1 MDRNLDVLPVQEVT
15 SQPARQRLRLAGA
28 MVFLLLCAA
37 VLIGL
42 GDSFHSRLLYWGEA
56 LWKDYYVLNPNITKP
71 TCSTTIDVDR
81 EVQRQMELAAEDSF
95 LFDEYEVDERDV
107 RQSVLNN
114 LAQCQQAHQRYQQIA
129 AQLTPSLITY
139 KELEK
144 GLANFLLSNLDA
156 KKYLLQL
163 MLLGCAVMV
172 CWKNEHISLLP
183 AESESR
189 RLISNVL
196 QLLANSA
203 IAYSFY
209 SYWQILKSVNPNDPL
224 ITIQLFWLTGFTLL
238 ILVTLYRII
247 RQDLTALR
255 QAGTKDLLAA
265 PLYAIMT
272 LIGFAYLI
280 LAENHAAGVAI
291 FINQLTNL
299 ANIFINVGLYVF
311 VGMTLKHTR
320 LPALC
325 FDLLRPWQLAP
336 AALAT
341 IIIFATAWPTAFTGA
356 SGIFI
361 LAVGGVIYDEMRRA
375 GAHRSLS
382 LSTTAMSGSLG
393 VVLNPCLLIV
403 IIAALNKEVTTD
415 QLYGWG
421 LYIYL
426 LSAAIFSGLVLGK
439 SKAARLVG
447 TTTPHTAL
455 RETLAALKPLV
466 PYLVTVAAVL
476 ISFKLILG
484 LQINEHNAPVILP
497 IVLTGILFYE
507 RLFQTKKHRIR
518 AFAGVVSESASDSS
532 IHIGA
537 LLLLIMASICLGGVI
552 EKSHL
557 VEQIFPQSL
566 GSVWVAMLISI
577 LLLVVIG
584 MFMDPFG
591 AVILVTATFA
601 SYAIQSGIAPIHFW
615 MVALVAFEL
624 GYLSPPVALNQLLTR
639 LVVGTREWD
648 LALQDQGPNA
658 SLLKRFEHMW
668 VPLVVLLTTLVIVGF
683 VPLLFYA

>member
-1 MDRNLDVLPVQEVT
+1 MPMQDVAA
-15 SQPARQRLRLAGA
+15 SPARQRLRLAGA

-426 LSAAIFSGLVLGK
+426 LSAAIFSGLVLAK

-447 TTTPHTAL
+447 TTTPKTAL
-455 RETLAALKPLV
+455 RETLTALKRLT
-466 PYLVTVAAVL
+466 PYLITVVGVL

-497 IVLTGILFYE
+497 IVLTGILLYE
-507 RLFQTKKHRIR
+507 RLFKIQENRIR
-518 AFAGVVSESASDSS
+518 AFVGVVSESASDSS

>member
-1 MDRNLDVLPVQEVT
+1 MDSHLDVTPAQEDST
-15 SQPARQRLRLAGA
+15 QAARPGYRRAGA
-28 MVFLLLCAA
+28 LVFLLLCAA
-37 VLIGL
+37 VLVGL
-42 GDSFHSRLLYWGEA
+42 GDSFHSRLLYWGEL
-56 LWKDYYVLNPNITKP
+56 LWKDYYVLNPNVTEP
-71 TCSTTIDVDR
+71 TCSIAIDVDQ
-81 EVQRQMELAAEDSF
+81 EVQRQLALAAEESS
-95 LFDEYEVDERDV
+95 LFDEFEVDEQDV

-114 LAQCQQAHQRYQQIA
+114 LAQCQQAHERYQHIA
-129 AQLTPSLITY
+129 SQLTTSLVAY
-139 KELEK
+139 KEFEK
-144 GLANFLLSNLDA
+144 GLAGFLLNNLNA
-156 KKYLLQL
+156 KKYILLL
-163 MLLGCAVMV
+163 MLLGCALLV

-183 AESESR
+183 AESEQQ
-189 RLISNVL
+189 RLISNLL

-203 IAYSFY
+203 IAFSFY
-209 SYWQILKSVNPNDPL
+209 SYWQILRSVNPNDPL
-224 ITIQLFWLTGFTLL
+224 IPIQVCWLTGFILL
-238 ILVTLYRII
+238 SALSLFRIG
-247 RQDLTALR
+247 RQGHRIPLSV
-255 QAGTKDLLAA
+255 GFKDFLAA

-272 LIGFAYLI
+272 LIGFAYLL

-299 ANIFINVGLYVF
+299 ANIFVNVGLYVF

-375 GAHRSLS
+375 GARRALS

-426 LSAAIFSGLVLGK
+426 LSAAIFSGLVLSQNRK
-439 SKAARLVG
+439 TRLIG
-447 TTTPHTAL
+447 TQAPATAL
-455 RETLAALKPLV
+455 QETLAALKPLV
-466 PYLVTVAAVL
+466 PYLVTIIAVL
-476 ISFKLILG
+476 LGFKLILG
-484 LQINEHNAPVILP
+484 MQINEHNAPVILP

-507 RLFQTKKHRIR
+507 HFFQNREKRFSSFTH
-518 AFAGVVSESASDSS
+518 VVSQSASDSS

-552 EKSHL
+552 EKSHI

-566 GSVWVAMLISI
+566 GSVWLAMLVSI

-601 SYAIQSGIAPIHFW
+601 SYAIQSGIDPLHFW

-639 LVVGTREWD
+639 LVVGTREWEQ
-648 LALQDQGPNA
+648 ALQDQGPNA
-658 SLLKRFEHMW
+658 SLLKRFEHVW
-668 VPLVVLLTTLVIVGF
+668 VPLLVLLSTLLIVGF
-683 VPLLFYA
+683 SPLFFYA